1 MLHTPKSLLCVF
13 SLTLALASLPALASD
28 GKQQNAI
35 VTFYSHGNRW
45 TSGLPGSNHGIFYG
59 KVFSGE
65 NALLSFFVPFSLR
78 NNQVISF
85 HFPPGAYAFS
95 ASYGKH
101 ASKKRISLTLN
112 PGERY
117 FFRAQSESRGIVEIE
132 FERGRLDQVSC
143 ETASDE
149 TKDAKPVAEKRVA
162 KQFAASVVS
171 TQISVACP

>member
-1 MLHTPKSLLCVF
+1 MLHTPESLLRVF

-28 GKQQNAI
+28 GKQQEAI

-59 KVFSGE
+59 RVFSGE
-65 NALLSFFVPFSLR
+65 NALLSFFVPFALK

-95 ASYGKH
+95 ASYGRH
-101 ASKKRISLTLN
+101 ASKKQISLTLN
-112 PGERY
+112 SGERY

-143 ETASDE
+143 ETASEE
-149 TKDAKPVAEKRVA
+149 TKDAKQVAGKKVA

-171 TQISVACP
+171 TQLPIACP

>member
-1 MLHTPKSLLCVF
+1 MKKQRRIVKLFWAAVTLLGANAA
-13 SLTLALASLPALASD
+13 TAQPATNSAT
-28 GKQQNAI
+28 

-59 KVFSGE
+59 RVFSGE
-65 NALLSFFVPFSLR
+65 NALFSFFRPFVLK
-78 NNQVISF
+78 NNQIISF
-85 HFPPGAYAFS
+85 HFPPGEYAFS

-101 ASKKRISLTLN
+101 APKKRISVTLN
-112 PGERY
+112 PGQRY
-117 FFRAQSESRGIVEIE
+117 FFRAQSESRGVVEIE

-143 ETASDE
+143 ETASEE
-149 TKDAKPVAEKRVA
+149 TKDAKPVAEKKIA

>member
-1 MLHTPKSLLCVF
+1 MKKQRRIAKLLWAAV
-13 SLTLALASLPALASD
+13 TLLGANAATAQPATNS
-28 GKQQNAI
+28 AI

-65 NALLSFFVPFSLR
+65 NALFSFFTPFALK
-78 NNQVISF
+78 NNQIISF
-85 HFPPGAYAFS
+85 HFPPGEYAFS

-101 ASKKRISLTLN
+101 ASKKRISFTLN
-112 PGERY
+112 PGQRY

-143 ETASDE
+143 ETASEE
-149 TKDAKPVAEKRVA
+149 TKNAKPVAGKKVA

>member
-1 MLHTPKSLLCVF
+1 MMHTPKRLLCAF
-13 SLTLALASLPALASD
+13 SLVVALANLPALASD
-28 GKQQNAI
+28 GKQQEAI

-65 NALLSFFVPFSLR
+65 NALFSFFVPFALK

-101 ASKKRISLTLN
+101 APQKRISLTLN
-112 PGERY
+112 PGDRY
-117 FFRAQSESRGIVEIE
+117 FLRAQSESRGVVEIE

-143 ETASDE
+143 ETASEE
-149 TKDAKPVAEKRVA
+149 TKNAKPVAGKKVV
-162 KQFAASVVS
+162 KQFAAGIVS
-171 TQISVACP
+171 TQIPITCP

>member
-1 MLHTPKSLLCVF
+1 VHTANWFICASF
-13 SLTLALASLPALASD
+13 LTIAVANLPAQTSD
-28 GKQQNAI
+28 GKQQEAI

-45 TSGLPGSNHGIFYG
+45 TSGLPGSNHGIFHG
-59 KVFSGE
+59 RVFSGE
-65 NALLSFFVPFSLR
+65 NALLSFYVPFVLK

-95 ASYGKH
+95 ASYGRH
-101 ASKKRISLTLN
+101 ASKKTISLTLN

-117 FFRAQSESRGIVEIE
+117 FFRAQSESRGVVEIE

-149 TKDAKPVAEKRVA
+149 TKTAKQLAAKKVA
-162 KQFAASVVS
+162 KQFAASVAS
-171 TQISVACP
+171 TQTPIACP